1 MQWPHYTIPI
11 DIPKA
16 EEEKEKEKKRKK
28 KRKGEK
34 GEGGEDGD
42 GITRRRDNISK
53 NKFLKEGIEEHKCR
67 VNCGIKADIIT
78 NKAKNIE

>member
-1 MQWPHYTIPI
+1 MASLHDPDRYT
-11 DIPKA
+11 KSRRG
-16 EEEKEKEKKRKK
+16 KGKGKEKKKK